1 MILLTG
7 AYRLF
12 FPAAALFAGVA
23 VPLWLAL
30 YMGAADLISDPFL
43 WHQHEMLFG
52 YLPAALAGFLFT
64 AIPNWTRRP
73 GLPPVAIAGLF
84 TLWLV
89 ARVAMFVAPEALVSD
104 AISLA
109 FLPVVAGLA
118 LGNLILAKNSRN
130 YVVAAV
136 IFALSLSQAMF
147 LFADTDLGLTAGFA
161 LSFVLMVHIGG
172 RVTPAFSRNWL
183 KKRGAAKIPAG
194 FGPVDQ
200 VAITLSAVTAVSWTT
215 LGIGPITGLL
225 AALTTVALALR
236 LSRWCGLAVRSEP
249 LLFAQH
255 AAYAWLVIGVALLAL
270 SGIADLASGSQ
281 IRHALGAGA
290 IGTMTVIVMLRAV
303 LGHSGRPLEGGRLD
317 TTLLISLHLGAAL
330 RVTAD
335 WFGAPMGMIHGGGTL
350 WAIGMILFVIRTL
363 PIVSAPRVDA

>member
-30 YMGAADLISDPFL
+30 YMGASDLIRDPFL
-43 WHQHEMLFG
+43 WHQHEMLYG
-52 YLPAALAGFLFT
+52 YLPAAIAGFLFT

-73 GLPPVAIAGLF
+73 PLSPTAIAALF
-84 TLWLV
+84 ALWLA
-89 ARVAMFVAPEALVSD
+89 ARVAMFIAPEELVSQ
-104 AISLA
+104 AISLV

-118 LGNLILAKNSRN
+118 LGYLILARNSRN
-130 YVVAAV
+130 YIVAAV

-147 LFADTDLGLTAGFA
+147 LFADADLGLTAGFA

-183 KKRGAAKIPAG
+183 KKRGAVKIPAG

-200 VAITLSAVTAVSWTT
+200 IAITLSVITAISWTAFGT
-215 LGIGPITGLL
+215 GMITGIL
-225 AALTTVALALR
+225 AAATSVALALR
-236 LSRWCGLAVRSEP
+236 LSRWCGLSVRSEP

-255 AAYAWLVIGVALLAL
+255 AAYGWLVIGMALLAL
-270 SGIADLASGSQ
+270 AGIGDLASESQ
-281 IRHALGAGA
+281 VRHALGAGA
-290 IGTMTVIVMLRAV
+290 IGTMTAIVMLRAV
-303 LGHSGRPLEGGRLD
+303 LGHSGRPLDGGKLD
-317 TTLLISLHLGAAL
+317 AALLICLHLGAAL
-330 RVTAD
+330 RVSAD
-335 WFGAPMGMIHGGGTL
+335 WFGAPLGLIHGGGTL
-350 WAIGMILFVIRTL
+350 WAVGMILFVIRTL
-363 PIVSAPRVDA
+363 PIVTTPRIEA